1 MNRRDLLKRVGAI
14 GLGSMLPFG
23 RALNAGEKAE
33 FLQSACVLTPQETE
47 GPFYFNPILLRQD
60 ITVNTPTG
68 VAKTGL
74 PLNMIFTVVNTN
86 CDPIRNVLADIWHN
100 DKDGIYSGYAGQPGG
115 VNTMGQNFLRGI
127 QMTGADGKCT
137 FKTIYPGWYPGRV
150 THIHFKVRLTS
161 TTYVTSQ
168 FCFSDSINTAV
179 YQTPMYV
186 AKGQNSLTNATDN
199 IFRSANPAG
208 QIITLTSNAATGGYE
223 GSYTIVVNAPTGVNE
238 PEVGPEGFALL
249 QNYPNPFSARGTFG
263 NPTTTI
269 AYRLPVSSAVK
280 LTVFDVHG
288 SEVAT
293 LMDKQQA
300 AGTHEIIF
308 DASKLSSGFYYYKLS
323 AGNFAA
329 TKEMLLIK

>member
-1 MNRRDLLKRVGAI
+1 MNRRDLLKKVGAI

-23 RALNAGEKAE
+23 RALSAEEKAE
-33 FLQSACVLTPQETE
+33 FLQSACILTPQETE
-47 GPFYFNPILLRQD
+47 GPFYFNPNLLRQD
-60 ITVNTPTG
+60 ITANTPTG
-68 VAKTGL
+68 AVKTGL
-74 PLNMIFTVVNTN
+74 PLNIVFMVVNTN

-127 QMTGADGKCT
+127 QMTGADGKCA

-150 THIHFKVRLTS
+150 THIHFKVRLTA

-168 FCFSDSINTAV
+168 FCFPDSINAAV
-179 YQTPMYV
+179 YQTPLY
-186 AKGQNSLTNATDN
+186 AARGQNSLTNATDN

-208 QIITLTSNAATGGYE
+208 QIIALAPNAATGGYD
-223 GSYTIVVNAPTGVNE
+223 GTYTIVINAPTDVKNSE
-238 PEVGPEGFALL
+238 INPEGFALH
-249 QNYPNPFSARGTFG
+249 QNYPNPF
-263 NPTTTI
+263 NPLTTI
-269 AYRLPVSSAVK
+269 SYNLPVSGAVK

-293 LMDKQQA
+293 LMDRKQP
-300 AGTHEIIF
+300 AGTHEVTF
-308 DASKLSSGFYYYKLS
+308 DARQLSSGFYYYKLS